1 MLNQQTLA
9 LLSSLVL
16 GLVAVTQG
24 VEVKG
29 EEKTFFGVYSDD
41 QCTVPLMASV
51 PTSTRTVVGNGECYT
66 FSYNTPDGRVQTNS
80 EDMFNCCKGKP
91 FSVHILC
98 CLSLMFTNI
107 MV

>member
-1 MLNQQTLA
+1 MPNQQTLA

-41 QCTVPLMASV
+41 QCTVGHTAE
-51 PTSTRTVVGNGECYT
+51 RTVVGAGECAT
-66 FSYNTPDGRVQTNS
+66 FSRNTSDGGVQTNS
-80 EDMFNCCKGKP
+80 EHMFNCCKGKP